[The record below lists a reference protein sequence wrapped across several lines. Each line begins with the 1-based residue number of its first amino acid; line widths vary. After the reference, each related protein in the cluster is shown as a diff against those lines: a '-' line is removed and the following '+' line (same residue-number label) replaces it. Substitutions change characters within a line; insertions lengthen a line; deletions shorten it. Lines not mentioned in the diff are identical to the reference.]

1 LQLPISTTYRYVSAL
16 KKTGFIEE
24 ARIAGTYQL
33 GTMILDLARNVP
45 KKHLQEFTL
54 PFMHQLSA
62 ETGESI
68 VLSTLHDRQ
77 GVCIERIEG
86 RHTLRVSHE
95 LGAIFPLHAGASGKI
110 LMAYLDRETQNE
122 IIAHIGLPRFTET
135 TITDS
140 RKLLA
145 ELAQI
150 RKQGYAL
157 SDGEVIRGTF
167 GIGAPIMSRA
177 GTAIAALSLS
187 APTHRMK
194 EEEQRQVRDLVIK
207 TAKRISKGLQSQ
219 EV

>member
-1 LQLPISTTYRYVSAL
+1 MSAL
-16 KKTGFIEE
+16 KQVGLIEE
-24 ARIAGTYQL
+24 ASAAGTYQL
-33 GTMILDLARNVP
+33 GAMILDLARNVP
-45 KKHLQEFTL
+45 KKRLQEFAL

-62 ETGESI
+62 KTGESI

-110 LMAYLDRETQNE
+110 LMAFLNRQEQE
-122 IIAHIGLPRFTET
+122 KIIEDIGLPRFSDT
-135 TITDS
+135 TITD
-140 RKLLA
+140 RHKLLA

-157 SDGEVIRGTF
+157 SNGEVVRETF
-167 GIGAPIMSRA
+167 GIAAPIISRI
-177 GTAIAALSLS
+177 GKTIAALSMS
-187 APTHRMK
+187 APTHRLEK
-194 EEEQRQVRDLVIK
+194 ENRQQMIDLVVGTARKISIK
-207 TAKRISKGLQSQ
+207 LQSQ